1 MTFPEVRQSL
11 VEMEKI
17 VEMTRLSR
25 ASNLPPPPPEAPPVG
40 TPQLLPV
47 EPAEPRG
54 TLWKVKMEGM
64 VKSLKKVHL
73 FSFF

>member
-25 ASNLPPPPPEAPPVG
+25 ASNLPLPPPEAPPPEAAG
-40 TPQLLPV
+40 APQLLPV

-54 TLWKVKMEGM
+54 TL
-64 VKSLKKVHL
+64 
-73 FSFF
+73 